1 MFAEQLPSVKIAI
14 MGAKWR
20 RGAMSSR
27 HIACFLHIVPAGLLL
42 IGLPASA
49 DTLAQLDDLSR
60 ISADGGVV
68 LARNQIR
75 AGDLLGA
82 VATLERVLISHP
94 ESDEALLLHASLLCR
109 LDDPAG
115 SLIEF
120 DYLRGRNVPERIW
133 AEAVA
138 PCDGDTDRGER

>member
-1 MFAEQLPSVKIAI
+1 MRSGRGIAHFLRI
-14 MGAKWR
+14 LAVYLLVMGSP
-20 RGAMSSR
+20 GM
-27 HIACFLHIVPAGLLL
+27 
-42 IGLPASA
+42 A
-49 DTLAQLDDLSR
+49 DTLTQLDDLSR
-60 ISADGGVV
+60 VSVDGGVA

-75 AGDLLGA
+75 TGDLLGA

-109 LDDPAG
+109 LDDRMG

-120 DYLRGRNVPERIW
+120 DYLRDRNIPDRAW

-138 PCDGDTDRGER
+138 PCEGENNTVRAEG